1 MFTKLKTAGKF
12 VGFWTM
18 YGLMMV
24 LAVVLY
30 LLDKL
35 CDGIDWLLNRME
47 KVLFKMDYR
56 DAKEDTDDDCGV

>member
-56 DAKEDTDDDCGV
+56 DAQEDTDDDCGV

>member
-1 MFTKLKTAGKF
+1 MFTKLKLAGKF